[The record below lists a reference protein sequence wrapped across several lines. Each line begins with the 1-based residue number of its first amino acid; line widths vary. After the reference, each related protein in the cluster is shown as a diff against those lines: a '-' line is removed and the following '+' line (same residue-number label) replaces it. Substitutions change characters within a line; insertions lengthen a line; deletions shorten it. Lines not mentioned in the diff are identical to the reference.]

1 MIGLMSE
8 TYFKRANAALL
19 TAIIIINGYIILSP
33 AWPMVHLWWVNHFTG
48 EQQALT
54 AYTNST
60 SPTPSKPSNKAATPI
75 PKDNRL
81 IIPKI
86 ALNDTLVEGQSTWT
100 VNKGVWRWYWG
111 STPGKGGNTVL
122 IGHRWT
128 YDPNPAGVFYHL
140 DLLKKGDK
148 IAVYWQQKRYLY
160 QVTRT
165 EVVGPNDT
173 RLVQPTKEPTLTMYT
188 CTPMF
193 TSKYRLFV
201 ISKLVEGPNA

>member
-1 MIGLMSE
+1 MSE
-8 TYFKRANAALL
+8 THFKRANTALL
-19 TAIIIINGYIILSP
+19 IAIVIINGYIILSP
-33 AWPMVHLWWVNHFTG
+33 TWPMVHLWWTSHFTH
-48 EQQALT
+48 EQQALA
-54 AYTNST
+54 AYTNPTLST
-60 SPTPSKPSNKAATPI
+60 SPKSPSTPTAPV

-86 ALNDTLVEGQSTWT
+86 ALNDPLIEGQSFWT
-100 VNKGVWRWYWG
+100 VNKGVWRWYYG
-111 STPGKGGNTVL
+111 STPDKGGNTVL

-160 QVTRT
+160 EVIST
-165 EVVGPNDT
+165 EVVSPTDT
-173 RLVQPTKEPTLTMYT
+173 HLVQPTKEPTLTMYT

-201 ISKLVEGPNA
+201 ISKLVEGPSA